1 MPNLTSVFFESIAF
15 HKLELYRHQPY
26 IINKSTCGHGTYQYH
41 RWSYCRLP
49 LQYSS
54 SYNSTKVHWSTCF
67 MCTFFSCFKMLNALN
82 FANVILIDVCI
93 QSRII
98 SCLQIS
104 DNFQLTRLWNSAISM
119 KFCLQFFN
127 ENNVTSLS
135 KGSQTRNMILHG
147 IFTFTVIS
155 FNQNTIV
162 PGFNCF
168 E

>member
-1 MPNLTSVFFESIAF
+1 MSQLHSVNLNFTVTSFISSTSELVVMVRISITDEGIVIYHF
-15 HKLELYRHQPY
+15 NTLHR
-26 IINKSTCGHGTYQYH
+26 IIQQKFIDLHVSCAH
-41 RWSYCRLP
+41 
-49 LQYSS
+49 
-54 SYNSTKVHWSTCF
+54 
-67 MCTFFSCFKMLNALN
+67 FFSCLKMLNALN
-82 FANVILIDVCI
+82 FANVILIDECI

-104 DNFQLTRLWNSAISM
+104 DNFELTRLRNSAISM

-168 E
+168 ELQAC

>member
-15 HKLELYRHQPY
+15 GELELYRHQPY
-26 IINKSTCGHGTYQYH
+26 IINKSTCTHGTYQYH

-67 MCTFFSCFKMLNALN
+67 MCTFFSCLKFQAM
-82 FANVILIDVCI
+82 FNVILIDECI

-135 KGSQTRNMILHG
+135 KGSQTRNMIRHR

-155 FNQNTIV
+155 LVVNIL
-162 PGFNCF
+162 
-168 E
+168 

>member
-15 HKLELYRHQPY
+15 GELELYRHQPY

-41 RWSYCRLP
+41 RWRYRYLP
-49 LQYSS
+49 FQYSS

-67 MCTFFSCFKMLNALN
+67 MCTFFSCLKILNALD
-82 FANVILIDVCI
+82 FANVILIDECI

-135 KGSQTRNMILHG
+135 KGSQTRNMIHHRL
-147 IFTFTVIS
+147 FSFTVIS
-155 FNQNTIV
+155 SVINML
-162 PGFNCF
+162 
-168 E
+168 